1 MYPQSVGVLNDPDVV
16 FVLVMLG
23 ILGIAFEAYNPG
35 GIVPGVLG
43 VLALIAAIPGLMGL
57 PVSWLG
63 VLLLAIGVALFIVEA
78 LVGGYGVA
86 AIAGTIAF
94 IAGGLTLFD
103 SPYPSE
109 RATPTVVVISALAV
123 GGAFWVIARRA
134 RAARLTRVATGAGAM
149 VGEVATARNDVSP
162 LGGHVSVH
170 GEIWAARTT
179 HGTVA
184 RGRTARVVEVHTD
197 DLTLIIESGGTP

>member
-1 MYPQSVGVLNDPDVV
+1 VYPQSVGVLNDPDVV

-23 ILGIAFEAYNPG
+23 LLGVAFEAYNPG
-35 GIVPGVLG
+35 GVVPGVLG
-43 VLALIAAIPGLMGL
+43 ALALIAAFPGLMGL

-63 VLLLAIGVALFIVEA
+63 VVLLGIGVALFIVEA

-86 AIAGTIAF
+86 AIAGIIAF

-109 RATPTVVVISALAV
+109 RATPFVVVISAVAV
-123 GGAFWVIARRA
+123 GGAFWAIARRA
-134 RAARLTRVATGAGAM
+134 RAARSRRVATGAGAM
-149 VGEVATARNDVSP
+149 VGEVATARDDVSP

-184 RGRTARVVEVHTD
+184 RGRTARVIEVHTD
-197 DLTLIIESGGTP
+197 DLTLVIESGGIP

>member
-35 GIVPGVLG
+35 GVVPGVLG
-43 VLALIAAIPGLMGL
+43 ALALIAAIPGLVGL

-78 LVGGYGVA
+78 LVGGYGAA

-109 RATPTVVVISALAV
+109 RATPAVVVISAIGV
-123 GGAFWVIARRA
+123 GGGAEGWCVRWRSGRA
-134 RAARLTRVATGAGAM
+134 CRVA
-149 VGEVATARNDVSP
+149 
-162 LGGHVSVH
+162 LG
-170 GEIWAARTT
+170 
-179 HGTVA
+179 GTVA
-184 RGRTARVVEVHTD
+184 LRYSARGEPRSPAAPW
-197 DLTLIIESGGTP
+197 GA